1 MATFQEFT
9 IDQGSD
15 ATIELH
21 LVDKNGAAKN
31 LSGHTVTAKLKK
43 NYNDSSGEAT
53 AFTPVI
59 TNGTGGIVTLSLTN
73 SQTDAL
79 KAGRHV
85 YDVELSHVDSS
96 SGNTLIE
103 RILEGR
109 VQITPSVT
117 KWGNIQWQL
126 KLQ

>member
-21 LVDKNGAAKN
+21 LVDKNGAAKS
-31 LSGHTVTAKLKK
+31 LVGHTVTAKLKK

-53 AFTPVI
+53 AFNPVI

-85 YDVELSHVDSS
+85 YDIVITS
-96 SGNTLIE
+96 NTSPYLKTRVIE
-103 RILEGR
+103 GSVLVREG
-109 VQITPSVT
+109 VT
-117 KWGNIQWQL
+117 
-126 KLQ
+126 

>member
-21 LVDKNGAAKN
+21 LVDKNGAAKS
-31 LSGHTVTAKLKK
+31 LVGHTVTAKLKK

-53 AFTPVI
+53 AFNPVI

-73 SQTDAL
+73 SQTGSGSVSRSHG
-79 KAGRHV
+79 GRSGTSRVSTHFRVRRDDYVRWIQSSHHV
-85 YDVELSHVDSS
+85 EWYSRKSGDEL
-96 SGNTLIE
+96 GE
-103 RILEGR
+103 
-109 VQITPSVT
+109 
-117 KWGNIQWQL
+117 
-126 KLQ
+126 